1 MKNKSVIQGIKY
13 NKYIFAPLGIVKV
26 LDKDGNFLQE
36 MPLNKAL
43 KLAFTEELDLVQ
55 IGADKIP
62 VCKIC
67 DFSKYKY
74 ELAKKN
80 KEKNNN
86 NKSSEMKVLKITLN
100 ISENDLINQKLKQC
114 SNFLEKN
121 HDVTIVL
128 RLKGRENIKPEIGIT
143 FLQNMKKYFKENWYV
158 KKEPIQN
165 GKEILMVVSKKSSI

>member
-1 MKNKSVIQGIKY
+1 MKNKSVIQSIKY

-26 LDKDGNFLQE
+26 LDKEGNFLQE
-36 MPLNKAL
+36 MPLDKAL
-43 KLAFTEELDLVQ
+43 KLAFSQELDLVQ

-74 ELAKKN
+74 ELTKKN
-80 KEKNNN
+80 KEKNIN
-86 NKSSEMKVLKITLN
+86 NKSSELKVLKISLN

-121 HDVTIVL
+121 HDVAIVL
-128 RLKGRENIKPEIGIT
+128 RLKGRENIKPEIAIT
-143 FLQNMKKYFKENWYV
+143 FLQNMKKYFEENWYI
-158 KKEPIQN
+158 KKDPTQN
-165 GKEILMVVSKKSSI
+165 GREIIMVIGKKTI